1 LQLLL
6 KDLRYDT
13 EQYLQKAKDGIF
25 SEIGRDNY
33 STNRFTFSWWN
44 YVISMICHLTYPDS
58 CRETFVITLRHYYQD
73 RDPELK
79 MLDEFER
86 TYTSDTAIRWYTRNT
101 FIYYLINRALRQNNL
116 EVIFLFGFFIKDM
129 YTQLKTEHE
138 NFRINHT
145 HNPIVKVYRGQ
156 IISSDEVYMITN
168 GTDFITTS
176 FFSTTLDHSLAL
188 FLIESSSPRDDQL
201 QSILFEI
208 ELDTRFT
215 SHLFGNIS
223 SLSYFQNEDEVL
235 FMIGAQFKVIECS
248 HDDNTNI
255 YLAKLKLEDESSL
268 KQDYDIIGITPRAT
282 LKNRVNE
289 ILNHLYRVS
298 FEDINSL
305 FIELQELFPSE
316 TEWLDAAKYFIIAR
330 VYQQFHVK
338 HYPEY
343 INITLAKLEQALKIY
358 QSYLNDSELDCSID
372 IGRICLDLGFVYE
385 AYVKDNILANNYY
398 DLGITSCALSLP
410 TTVDK
415 HKRIELYDTIALLS
429 HNRATITDDET
440 QRREILLNCIRYR
453 ELQLKELLSYLPSDH
468 SDLLRCIHNLAE
480 LQNRAGLIIEATM
493 NYEKVVQIYLLQHE
507 PNFSLSAEIYGK
519 ISKMYAEQKRDYT
532 LAFHY
537 KKKELECRMEYKAI
551 TTNFINLVDSVN
563 SEVAE
568 THQDLADIYVQLSQY
583 RLARENLIIS
593 KQLYE
598 KTDAYQKEKK
608 IKVIE
613 EKIRDIE
620 LFLTEDYGLTQ
631 LFTIN

>member
-1 LQLLL
+1 
-6 KDLRYDT
+6 
-13 EQYLQKAKDGIF
+13 
-25 SEIGRDNY
+25 
-33 STNRFTFSWWN
+33 
-44 YVISMICHLTYPDS
+44 M
-58 CRETFVITLRHYYQD
+58 TLRHYYQD

-79 MLDEFER
+79 ILDELER
-86 TYTSDTAIRWYTRNT
+86 TYTPDTAIRWYTRNT
-101 FIYYLINRALRQNNL
+101 FIYHLINRALRQKNL

-138 NFRINHT
+138 NFKTNHT
-145 HNPIVKVYRGQ
+145 HNPTVKVYRGQ
-156 IISSDEVYMITN
+156 IISSDELYMITH

-208 ELDTRFT
+208 ELDTHFM
-215 SHLFGNIS
+215 SHPFGHIS
-223 SLSYFQNEDEVL
+223 SLSYFPDEDEVL

-248 HDDNTNI
+248 HDDNRNM
-255 YLAKLKLEDESSL
+255 YLTKLKLEDESSL
-268 KQDYDIIGITPRAT
+268 KQEYDIIGITPRAT
-282 LKNRVNE
+282 LKNCVNE
-289 ILNHLYRVS
+289 ILNHLYKAS
-298 FEDINSL
+298 LEDINSL

-316 TEWLDAAKYFIIAR
+316 TGWLDAAKYLIIAR
-330 VYQQFHVK
+330 IYQQFHVK

-343 INITLAKLEQALKIY
+343 INITLAKLKQALKIY
-358 QSYLNDSELDCSID
+358 QSYLNDSELVCAID
-372 IGRICLDLGFVYE
+372 IGRICLDLGFVYGV
-385 AYVKDNILANNYY
+385 YVEDNIVANNYY
-398 DLGITSCALSLP
+398 DLGITSCALSLQ

-429 HNRATITDDET
+429 ENRTRITDDET

-453 ELQLKELLSYLPSDH
+453 ELQLEELLSYLPSDH
-468 SDLLRCIHNLAE
+468 SDLLHCIHNLAE
-480 LQNRAGLIIEATM
+480 LQNTAGLIIEAIM

-507 PNFSLSAEIYGK
+507 PNFNSSAEIYGK

-537 KKKELECRMEYKAI
+537 KKKELEYRMEYKAI
-551 TTNFINLVDSVN
+551 ATNSIELVDLVN

-568 THQDLADIYVQLSQY
+568 THQDLADIYIQLSQY
-583 RLARENLIIS
+583 GLAHENLTIS

-598 KTDAYQKEKK
+598 KTDYYQKEKK

-613 EKIRDIE
+613 GKIRDIE
-620 LFLTEDYGLTQ
+620 LFLIEDYGLTQ